1 MTEEC
6 LRPRATLHRLW
17 NKRLID
23 YDWEMQLPVE
33 TIIHRYVSEA
43 RDGRLGRVIAKMQS
57 GWAVLGDPQVLRGY
71 CVLLPDPVV
80 TDLHVMSEPARQ
92 RFLVDMGMLGQAVA
106 EVTGAERINYEML
119 GNVEPALHAHVIPRY
134 SAEPANR
141 RQAPVW
147 FYDWDQVPAFDAVRD
162 GPLLRQLHDT
172 LTRLNALDTSTS
184 LREIP
189 QVRQVPGEARRR
201 WFSSVNFD
209 LIVWLN
215 ERNGIDGFQ
224 LCYDKTGE
232 ERALTWRHGTGFS
245 HAAVDSGEDRTGKYK
260 SSPILVPDGR
270 FDGGTIAARFK
281 EESTAIDPGIAG
293 FVFDK
298 LMGCDKSPPAG

>member
-1 MTEEC
+1 
-6 LRPRATLHRLW
+6 
-17 NKRLID
+17 
-23 YDWEMQLPVE
+23 MQLPVE

-189 QVRQVPGEARRR
+189 QVRQVPG
-201 WFSSVNFD
+201 
-209 LIVWLN
+209 
-215 ERNGIDGFQ
+215 
-224 LCYDKTGE
+224 
-232 ERALTWRHGTGFS
+232 
-245 HAAVDSGEDRTGKYK
+245 
-260 SSPILVPDGR
+260 
-270 FDGGTIAARFK
+270 
-281 EESTAIDPGIAG
+281 
-293 FVFDK
+293 
-298 LMGCDKSPPAG
+298 